1 MLSCTSATRRDLQTL
16 IKNHQTVGSVCWFS
30 IRHEFP
36 SQWAKFQIPIN
47 PPATTAELQLTL
59 VPELYPFWAQ
69 VVSNPAQ
76 PVTIMGVEFF
86 AQMPLGD
93 TTATLNLNDKA
104 DESGNPDIL
113 VKNPLLGNLLSG
125 SLTKIALPAA
135 VTGATPF
142 TLYFDDSSMEDLWMA
157 NTWGT

>member
-1 MLSCTSATRRDLQTL
+1 
-16 IKNHQTVGSVCWFS
+16 
-30 IRHEFP
+30 
-36 SQWAKFQIPIN
+36 
-47 PPATTAELQLTL
+47 LQLTL
-59 VPELYPFWAQ
+59 VPELYPYWAQ
-69 VVSNPAQ
+69 VVGNPAQ
-76 PVTIMGVEFF
+76 PVTIPGVESF

-142 TLYFDDSSMEDLWMA
+142 TLYFDDNSMEDLWI
-157 NTWGT
+157 TWGT

>member
-36 SQWAKFQIPIN
+36 SQWAFQIPDQSS
-47 PPATTAELQLTL
+47 ATTAELQLTL

-76 PVTIMGVEFF
+76 PVTITGVESF

-142 TLYFDDSSMEDLWMA
+142 TLYFDDNSMEDLWI
-157 NTWGT
+157 TWGT